1 MKVDRSLFHV
11 FTGVIAASA
20 VACVV
25 KEYQP
30 PPPPPPAP
38 PPPAAQTPAQPQA
51 PSAANPHIRPLHE
64 GQASNTPSAPPHI
77 LPIGPHP
84 GPTPAP
90 TPNPPAPAP
99 GACLDQGGIT
109 APTCSASLTSSCSG
123 NAFPMQRCQAYLQYF
138 DPKVGANAIAC
149 MNGLGAN
156 MCDAQHDYDCG
167 KAALAKACPDN
178 TTAQLCQIA
187 AGPCKVSSS
196 DCVSMLSGLSSAGQD
211 AVAQCVAGGCSA
223 GLYSCIEGL
232 GATASGHH

>member
-1 MKVDRSLFHV
+1 MKVDRSLFLV
-11 FTGVIAASA
+11 FTSTIAASA

-38 PPPAAQTPAQPQA
+38 PPAAPAPAPQ
-51 PSAANPHIRPLHE
+51 AANPHILPFHG
-64 GQASNTPSAPPHI
+64 GQPSNQPAPAPAPNPHI
-77 LPIGPHP
+77 LPITPHN

-90 TPNPPAPAP
+90 TPNPPAPST
-99 GACLDQGGIT
+99 CLDANATT
-109 APTCSASLTSSCSG
+109 APTCSASLSCSG

-138 DPKVGANAIAC
+138 DPKVGANAVNC
-149 MNGLGAN
+149 MNGLGSN
-156 MCDAQHDYDCG
+156 MCDSQHDYDCG
-167 KAALAKACPDN
+167 KAALTQACPDN

-187 AGPCKVSSS
+187 ASPCKVAAS
-196 DCVSMLSGLSSAGQD
+196 DCVNMLSGLNSAGQD

-232 GATASGHH
+232 GATSARRR

>member
-1 MKVDRSLFHV
+1 MKVDRSLFHL
-11 FTGVIAASA
+11 FTGAIAASA

-38 PPPAAQTPAQPQA
+38 PPAAQNAAQPQ
-51 PSAANPHIRPLHE
+51 PANHPPIGHLQPIQPGHE
-64 GQASNTPSAPPHI
+64 GQATNNPPPHI
-77 LPIGPHP
+77 QPIVPHN
-84 GPTPAP
+84 GPTPIP
-90 TPNPPAPAP
+90 TAS
-99 GACLDQGGIT
+99 CLDQGSVA

-138 DPKVGANAIAC
+138 DPKVGANAVNC

-156 MCDAQHDYDCG
+156 SCDAQHAYDCG
-167 KAALAKACPDN
+167 KAALAQSCPDN
-178 TTAQLCQIA
+178 TTTAQLCQIA
-187 AGPCKVSSS
+187 AGPCKVAAN
-196 DCVSMLSGLSSAGQD
+196 DCVTMLSGLNSNGQD

-232 GATASGHH
+232 GATSSKH